1 MLHVQ
6 RHRHQRDDVA
16 HHGQATHYRYDE
28 FGNLT
33 QRTQQGEQ
41 TEYRWDLFDRL
52 VSSSSP
58 TMRVAYHY
66 DALGR
71 RILKESTAQ
80 GLRAPDADGRGA
92 GATLYGWDGDTLA
105 WESGDAYAGGQARTT
120 HYVYEPGGFVPLAQA
135 SQSGYI
141 GLHAQPVY
149 EGRYDIDRDPLWVSV
164 AEPVAFAQIGY
175 YQCDHLGTPQEITD
189 AQGEVAWSAHYKAWG
204 EAKEAISTAAR
215 RAGISNPLRFQG
227 QYHDHETGLHYNRN
241 RYYDPATGR
250 YLSKDPIGLAGGFNY
265 YQYANAN
272 PVGGIDPLGLTSGL

>member
-1 MLHVQ
+1 M
-6 RHRHQRDDVA
+6 
-16 HHGQATHYRYDE
+16 
-28 FGNLT
+28 
-33 QRTQQGEQ
+33 
-41 TEYRWDLFDRL
+41 
-52 VSSSSP
+52 
-58 TMRVAYHY
+58 
-66 DALGR
+66 
-71 RILKESTAQ
+71 
-80 GLRAPDADGRGA
+80 
-92 GATLYGWDGDTLA
+92 
-105 WESGDAYAGGQARTT
+105 
-120 HYVYEPGGFVPLAQA
+120 YEPGGFVPLAQA

-272 PVGGIDPLGLTSGL
+272 PVGGIDPLGLTSSPLLYRGVSAKHPALEKAKQGIVCPANSHGNLTPEEHAAGGQTGKSQYVSWTPNKDIALDNANKDGPGGVLLSVPKGPPQPGDSWSWGWTHWTEWGEPEMLQEGTRTGVKVSHL